1 MKQKLKRTERKIF
14 KLTSS
19 KCQEKLDRKKLKSSL
34 WVIEKT
40 LLFFFFFFAN
50 KVFVGLQKVKF
61 SLNAQKAGC
70 GETEKEG

>member
-14 KLTSS
+14 ELTSS

-40 LLFFFFFFAN
+40 LLFFFFFAN

-70 GETEKEG
+70 GEIEREG